1 MIFCKKE
8 QSLKAISIK
17 NIILVRVT
25 LCTMKHT
32 WYTLTLMDGVE
43 ILCLGKLGLSIG
55 TSLYFDTHKFCQRLM
70 VALKHT
76 RFAAKILPH
85 TIYLS
90 ENNLSIIVS
99 LEISNLIWYKLIFFQ
114 IYWAPIEFHSPAGLV
129 MQKKTNFKSSEYTF
143 ILRLFSPNKPVWLI
157 WAVIDRV
164 MCTTTYI
171 EIFKNSKR
179 KTQFFV

>member
-8 QSLKAISIK
+8 QSLKAIWIT
-17 NIILVRVT
+17 NIILVWVT
-25 LCTMKHT
+25 LWTMKHT

-90 ENNLSIIVS
+90 ENNLSIILS
-99 LEISNLIWYKLIFFQ
+99 LEIRNIIWYNLIFFSN
-114 IYWAPIEFHSPAGLV
+114 ILCPYWVSQASWPCYA
-129 MQKKTNFKSSEYTF
+129 KKLSLQNFYTKVCLSF
-143 ILRLFSPNKPVWLI
+143 WNISR
-157 WAVIDRV
+157 D
-164 MCTTTYI
+164 
-171 EIFKNSKR
+171 
-179 KTQFFV
+179 

>member
-1 MIFCKKE
+1 MYNEAHLIHSDFDGRSWD
-8 QSLKAISIK
+8 SL
-17 NIILVRVT
+17 
-25 LCTMKHT
+25 
-32 WYTLTLMDGVE
+32 
-43 ILCLGKLGLSIG
+43 LGKLGLSIG

-114 IYWAPIEFHSPAGLV
+114 IYCALLSFTAQLALLC
-129 MQKKTNFKSSEYTF
+129 KKTNCKSSEYTF

-164 MCTTTYI
+164 MCTTT
-171 EIFKNSKR
+171 
-179 KTQFFV
+179 